1 MFHAHLSIF
10 KIKVFFIVIAFSFS
24 PANIWKSMFSSKC
37 LFENWM
43 ILSINRAILRIF
55 NKDLHYLWVERVEWC
70 SIIYKIYAYRVYA
83 RGTRRVYRNHCHCV
97 IVSPFLCMCL
107 CSFIPRCKGTKFL
120 GEMQVFSNL
129 FCCPFLPRGL
139 CVNSKRIMR
148 ANSSNLRW
156 IRWGFSL
163 QTIRM

>member
-1 MFHAHLSIF
+1 MKL
-10 KIKVFFIVIAFSFS
+10 
-24 PANIWKSMFSSKC
+24 
-37 LFENWM
+37 
-43 ILSINRAILRIF
+43 
-55 NKDLHYLWVERVEWC
+55 
-70 SIIYKIYAYRVYA
+70 YAYRVCA

-129 FCCPFLPRGL
+129 FCCPFLPIEL

-148 ANSSNLRW
+148 ANSSNSACKLFGCRLNSKLRLTKRICTIW
-156 IRWGFSL
+156 RNESATTIHKENSEIAGGIKKNDDSPLSYMLLHLLVNEMFLHLPRRIGQFFS
-163 QTIRM
+163 QNTMI